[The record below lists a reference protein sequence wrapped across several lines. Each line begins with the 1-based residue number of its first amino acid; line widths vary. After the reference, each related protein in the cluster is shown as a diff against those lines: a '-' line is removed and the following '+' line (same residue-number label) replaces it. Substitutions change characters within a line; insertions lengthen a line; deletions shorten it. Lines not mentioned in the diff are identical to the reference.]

1 VPSGGVGRAG
11 NAEDHAFL
19 RFQNN
24 APEPRVEDVRRSDG
38 ELGEEPRELALD

>member
-11 NAEDHAFL
+11 NAEDHTFVRL
-19 RFQNN
+19 QNN
-24 APEPRVEDVRRSDG
+24 APEPRVEDARRSDR